1 MLSAAIRLELGV
13 VKVTI
18 SGLLKRSKILLVL
31 DIVRLLMIVVVPS
44 LIFWG
49 IVDIT
54 TTSTSFLPASW
65 TMIFIG
71 WLLPSI
77 GSIGMEIR
85 ILQHW
90 IVHHTTN

>member
-18 SGLLKRSKILLVL
+18 SGLLKRSKILLFL
-31 DIVRLLMIVVVPS
+31 DIVRLLMMIVVVPS

-54 TTSTSFLPASW
+54 TTTTSFLPASW

-71 WLLPSI
+71 WVLPSI

-90 IVHHTTN
+90 IVHG